1 MKTRRMALSF
11 AAAAAVVSGAIGA
24 AAPATAASGWVA
36 EAYSPSAPAQLY
48 ETWGPGGRT
57 AIEANALDQC
67 QSATGRSDCTLAIS
81 TGECGAIAVDG
92 NTVFG
97 GSGPTIAAA
106 SEFVRLVVPHG
117 RIIGKH
123 CAWDAGR

>member
-1 MKTRRMALSF
+1 MKARMMALGF

-24 AAPATAASGWVA
+24 AAPAAAASGWVA

-48 ETWGPGGRT
+48 ETWGPGTRA
-57 AIEANALDQC
+57 AIEASALDQC
-67 QSATGRSDCTLAIS
+67 RTATGKFDCTLAIS

-106 SEFVRLVVPHG
+106 SEFAHFVVPHG

-123 CAWDAGR
+123 CAWDLH